1 MLSFPNPNSNVTFGI
16 ELEFMSPNPKPD
28 PRDHRGFV
36 TSRVHLAGLMAKHTS
51 LPIACRCAHGDKEE
65 DKCSNCDGIPADQI
79 RDNIRVYSSVKPI
92 GPNWDF
98 KTNYFIFSIEYLR
111 PFEGINGRRRWP
123 GVELITPAFQYG
135 ELVAGLPSVGKAI
148 SGLRNIGAQITAD
161 ESCGLHVHVGIE
173 SGMTQLIAKKAISL
187 VMLLEHTL
195 LYPLVAPSRLHSE
208 SAQPISERSNAA
220 LRRNIKSDPRL
231 EKVTGQHR
239 GEPMSVYM
247 PALEEIQSGK
257 WTHSVAPKEF
267 YKTLQAIWDAESLQ
281 ELDLLIQRS
290 LMTRAGLAI
299 CLRNT
304 AFELAQS
311 WDFRNLEQSPTT
323 LEFRYAQMSFDMT
336 FIRNW
341 VQLVCRI
348 VEVAQLG
355 AKEYKEIASKV
366 LSTLD
371 SKENEPVWEH
381 LLELLSLG
389 HQVKDWKSQLASYK
403 TGGEIAHLDKELLLM
418 SEAEEAK
425 KGGKS

>member
-1 MLSFPNPNSNVTFGI
+1 M
-16 ELEFMSPNPKPD
+16 
-28 PRDHRGFV
+28 GFV

-65 DKCSNCDGIPADQI
+65 DSSSNCHGIPADQI
-79 RDNIRVYSSVKPI
+79 RDNIRVYSSAKPV
-92 GPNWDF
+92 GPNRDF

-111 PFEGINGRRRWP
+111 PFERINGRRRWP
-123 GVELITPAFQYG
+123 GVELITPAFTYG
-135 ELVAGLPSVGKAI
+135 ELVASLPSVGSAI
-148 SGLRNIGAQITAD
+148 SRLRNIGAQITAD

-231 EKVTGQHR
+231 EKVTGQHK
-239 GEPMSVYM
+239 GEPMTVYI
-247 PALEEIQSGK
+247 PALEEIKSDTWTRSVEFIPALKEIQSGK
-257 WTHSVAPKEF
+257 WTHSVEPKEF
-267 YKTLQAIWDAESLQ
+267 YQTLQAIWDAESLQ

-299 CLRNT
+299 YLRNT

-311 WDFRNLEQSPTT
+311 WDFRNLEHSPTT
-323 LEFRYAQMSFDMT
+323 LEFRYAQMSFDET

-341 VQLVCRI
+341 VQLVCRV

-355 AKEYKEIASKV
+355 AKEFKEIASKV

-371 SKENEPVWEH
+371 GRKENEQPVWEH

-389 HQVKDWKSQLASYK
+389 HQVNDWKSQLASYK

-418 SEAEEAK
+418 SEADEAK